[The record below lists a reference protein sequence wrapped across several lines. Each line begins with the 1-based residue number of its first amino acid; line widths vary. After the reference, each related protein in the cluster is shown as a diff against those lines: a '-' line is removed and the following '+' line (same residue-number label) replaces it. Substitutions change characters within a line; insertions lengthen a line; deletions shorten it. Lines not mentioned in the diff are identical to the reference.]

1 MSIIAQLLF
10 ITTLQF
16 IHMDA
21 TTALL
26 QLLMLIGI
34 ALITPGPNALTA
46 FAHSGL
52 FGRKS
57 NISLITGMAI
67 GLIVI
72 ELTVGLAI
80 DSLSENETALVTL
93 HWIGMLFLLA
103 MAVALFRFDITSLN
117 VSKSSGKLG
126 LKTGIAMQ
134 FVNGKEWAFV
144 IIIMSQYI
152 EPLGG
157 GLVGIMSIIAVTLSI
172 CVAAMI
178 AWTFFGARL
187 TGLFSDEVNGPRIFK
202 ICGVLLSLLWV
213 GFLIRGPGV

>member
-1 MSIIAQLLF
+1 
-10 ITTLQF
+10 
-16 IHMDA
+16 MDA

-26 QLLMLIGI
+26 QLLLIIAI
-34 ALITPGPNALTA
+34 ALLTPGPNALTV

-67 GLIVI
+67 GIFI
-72 ELTVGLAI
+72 MEFTVGMAI
-80 DSLSENETALVTL
+80 DSLSENETALVAL

-103 MAVALFRFDITSLN
+103 MAVALFKFDISSLN
-117 VSKSSGKLG
+117 VSDSTGKLG
-126 LKTGIAMQ
+126 LKTGIGMQ

-144 IIIMSQYI
+144 ILIMSQYI

-157 GLVGIMSIIAVTLSI
+157 GVVGILSIIAVTLSI

-187 TGLFSDEVNGPRIFK
+187 SGLFSDDIKGPRIFK
-202 ICGVLLSLLWV
+202 ICGILLSLLWV
-213 GFLIRGPGV
+213 AFLIRGPTA

>member
-1 MSIIAQLLF
+1 
-10 ITTLQF
+10 
-16 IHMDA
+16 MDA

-26 QLLMLIGI
+26 QLLLIIGI
-34 ALITPGPNALTA
+34 ALLTPGPNALTV

-57 NISLITGMAI
+57 NILLITGIAI
-67 GLIVI
+67 GIFI
-72 ELTVGLAI
+72 MEFTVGLAI
-80 DSLSENETALVTL
+80 DSLSENETALVAL

-103 MAVALFRFDITSLN
+103 MAVALFKFDISSLN
-117 VSKSSGKLG
+117 ISESTGKLG

-144 IIIMSQYI
+144 ILIMSQYI

-157 GLVGIMSIIAVTLSI
+157 GVVGILSIIAVTLSI

-187 TGLFSDEVNGPRIFK
+187 SGLFSDEIYGPRIFK
-202 ICGVLLSLLWV
+202 ICGALISILWV
-213 GFLIRGPGV
+213 AFLIRGPAV

>member
-1 MSIIAQLLF
+1 
-10 ITTLQF
+10 
-16 IHMDA
+16 MDA

-26 QLLMLIGI
+26 QLLLIIAI
-34 ALITPGPNALTA
+34 ALLTPGPNALTV

-57 NISLITGMAI
+57 NISLITGIAI
-67 GLIVI
+67 GIFI
-72 ELTVGLAI
+72 MEFTVGLAI

-103 MAVALFRFDITSLN
+103 MAVALFKFDINSLN
-117 VSKSSGKLG
+117 VSESTGKLG

-144 IIIMSQYI
+144 ILIMSQYI

-157 GLVGIMSIIAVTLSI
+157 GVVGILSIIAVTLSI

-187 TGLFSDEVNGPRIFK
+187 SGLFSDEKYGPRIFK
-202 ICGVLLSLLWV
+202 VCGILLSLLWV
-213 GFLIRGPGV
+213 AFLIRGPNA

>member
-1 MSIIAQLLF
+1 
-10 ITTLQF
+10 
-16 IHMDA
+16 MDA

-26 QLLMLIGI
+26 QLLLIIAI
-34 ALITPGPNALTA
+34 ALLTPGPNALTV

-67 GLIVI
+67 GIFI
-72 ELTVGLAI
+72 MEFTVGLAI
-80 DSLSENETALVTL
+80 DSLSGNETALVAL

-103 MAVALFRFDITSLN
+103 MAVALFKFDITSLN
-117 VSKSSGKLG
+117 VSDSTGKLG
-126 LKTGIAMQ
+126 LKTGIGMQ

-144 IIIMSQYI
+144 ILIMSKYI

-157 GLVGIMSIIAVTLSI
+157 GFVGILSIIAVTLSI
-172 CVAAMI
+172 CIAAMI

-187 TGLFSDEVNGPRIFK
+187 SGLFSDKKNGPRIFK
-202 ICGVLLSLLWV
+202 VCGILLSLLWV
-213 GFLIRGPGV
+213 AFLIRGPTA

>member
-1 MSIIAQLLF
+1 
-10 ITTLQF
+10 
-16 IHMDA
+16 MDA

-26 QLLMLIGI
+26 QLLLIIAI
-34 ALITPGPNALTA
+34 ALLTPGPNALTV

-67 GLIVI
+67 GIFI
-72 ELTVGLAI
+72 MEFTVGLAI
-80 DSLSENETALVTL
+80 DSLSENETALVAL

-103 MAVALFRFDITSLN
+103 MAVALFKFDISSLN
-117 VSKSSGKLG
+117 VSDSTGKLG
-126 LKTGIAMQ
+126 LKTGIGMQ

-144 IIIMSQYI
+144 ILIMSQYI

-157 GLVGIMSIIAVTLSI
+157 GVVGILSIIAVTLSI

-187 TGLFSDEVNGPRIFK
+187 SGLFSDEKNGPRIFK
-202 ICGVLLSLLWV
+202 VCGILLSLLWV
-213 GFLIRGPGV
+213 AFLIRGPTA

>member
-1 MSIIAQLLF
+1 
-10 ITTLQF
+10 
-16 IHMDA
+16 MDA

-26 QLLMLIGI
+26 QLLLIIAI
-34 ALITPGPNALTA
+34 ALLTPGPNALTV

-57 NISLITGMAI
+57 NISLITGIAI
-67 GLIVI
+67 GIFI
-72 ELTVGLAI
+72 MEFTVGMAI
-80 DSLSENETALVTL
+80 DSLSENETALVAL

-103 MAVALFRFDITSLN
+103 MAVALFKFDITSLN
-117 VSKSSGKLG
+117 VSDSTGKLG

-144 IIIMSQYI
+144 ILIMSQYI

-157 GLVGIMSIIAVTLSI
+157 GFVGILSIIAVTLSI
-172 CVAAMI
+172 CIAAMI

-187 TGLFSDEVNGPRIFK
+187 SGLFSDKKNGPRIFK
-202 ICGVLLSLLWV
+202 VCGILLSLLWV
-213 GFLIRGPGV
+213 AFLIRGPTA

>member
-1 MSIIAQLLF
+1 
-10 ITTLQF
+10 
-16 IHMDA
+16 MDA

-26 QLLMLIGI
+26 QLLLIIAI
-34 ALITPGPNALTA
+34 ALLTPGPNALTV

-67 GLIVI
+67 GIFI
-72 ELTVGLAI
+72 MEFTVGLAI
-80 DSLSENETALVTL
+80 DSLSENETALVAL

-103 MAVALFRFDITSLN
+103 MAVALFNFDITSLN
-117 VSKSSGKLG
+117 VSESTGKLG

-134 FVNGKEWAFV
+134 FVNGKEWAFL
-144 IIIMSQYI
+144 ILIMSQYI

-157 GLVGIMSIIAVTLSI
+157 GVVGILSVIAVTLSI
-172 CVAAMI
+172 CIAAMI

-187 TGLFSDEVNGPRIFK
+187 SGLFSDDIKGPRIFK
-202 ICGVLLSLLWV
+202 ICGTLLSLLWV
-213 GFLIRGPGV
+213 AFLIRGPAF

>member
-1 MSIIAQLLF
+1 
-10 ITTLQF
+10 
-16 IHMDA
+16 MDA

-26 QLLMLIGI
+26 QLLLIIAI
-34 ALITPGPNALTA
+34 ALLTPGPNALTV

-57 NISLITGMAI
+57 NISLITGIAI
-67 GLIVI
+67 GIFI
-72 ELTVGLAI
+72 MEFTVGLAI

-103 MAVALFRFDITSLN
+103 MAVALFKFDINSLN
-117 VSKSSGKLG
+117 VSESTGKLG

-144 IIIMSQYI
+144 ILIMSQYI

-157 GLVGIMSIIAVTLSI
+157 GVVGILSIIAVTLSI

-187 TGLFSDEVNGPRIFK
+187 SGLFSDEKYGPRIFK
-202 ICGVLLSLLWV
+202 VCGILLSLLWV
-213 GFLIRGPGV
+213 AFLIRGPA

>member
-1 MSIIAQLLF
+1 
-10 ITTLQF
+10 
-16 IHMDA
+16 MDA

-26 QLLMLIGI
+26 QLLLIIAI
-34 ALITPGPNALTA
+34 ALLTPGPNALTS
-46 FAHSGL
+46 FAHSGM

-57 NISLITGMAI
+57 NVSLITGMAI
-67 GLIVI
+67 GLFIM
-72 ELTVGLAI
+72 EFTVGLAI
-80 DSLSENETALVTL
+80 DSLSENETALVAL

-103 MAVALFRFDITSLN
+103 MAVALFKFDISSLN
-117 VSKSSGKLG
+117 ISESTGKLG

-144 IIIMSQYI
+144 ILIMSQYI

-157 GLVGIMSIIAVTLSI
+157 GVVGILSIIAVTLSI

-187 TGLFSDEVNGPRIFK
+187 SGLFSDEVYGPRIFK
-202 ICGVLLSLLWV
+202 ICGALISLLWV
-213 GFLIRGPGV
+213 AFLIRGPAV

>member
-1 MSIIAQLLF
+1 
-10 ITTLQF
+10 
-16 IHMDA
+16 MDA

-26 QLLMLIGI
+26 QLLLIIAI
-34 ALITPGPNALTA
+34 ALLTPGPNALTA

-52 FGRKS
+52 LGRKS

-67 GLIVI
+67 GLFIM
-72 ELTVGLAI
+72 EFTVGLAI
-80 DSLSENETALVTL
+80 DSLSENETALVAL

-103 MAVALFRFDITSLN
+103 MAVALFKFDISSLN
-117 VSKSSGKLG
+117 VSDSTGKLG

-144 IIIMSQYI
+144 ILIMSQYI

-157 GLVGIMSIIAVTLSI
+157 GVVGILSIISVTLSI

-187 TGLFSDEVNGPRIFK
+187 SGLFSDDIKGPRIFK
-202 ICGVLLSLLWV
+202 ICGILLSLLWV
-213 GFLIRGPGV
+213 AFLIRGPTA

>member
-1 MSIIAQLLF
+1 
-10 ITTLQF
+10 
-16 IHMDA
+16 MDA

-26 QLLMLIGI
+26 QLLLIIAI
-34 ALITPGPNALTA
+34 ALLTPGPNALTV

-57 NISLITGMAI
+57 NISLITGIAI
-67 GLIVI
+67 GIFI
-72 ELTVGLAI
+72 MEFTVGLAI
-80 DSLSENETALVTL
+80 DSLSENETALIAL
-93 HWIGMLFLLA
+93 HWIGMVFLLA
-103 MAVALFRFDITSLN
+103 MAVALFKFDITSLN
-117 VSKSSGKLG
+117 VSESTGKLG

-144 IIIMSQYI
+144 ILIMSKYI

-157 GLVGIMSIIAVTLSI
+157 GVVGILSIISVTLSI

-187 TGLFSDEVNGPRIFK
+187 SGLFSDDIKGPRIFK
-202 ICGVLLSLLWV
+202 ICGTLLSLLWV
-213 GFLIRGPGV
+213 AFLIKGP